1 MEINK
6 TNEIDVIAL
15 VKKLLSNKKSLCI
28 STGISAII
36 GIIVALNTPKQY
48 TSTVVL
54 APEISSSSIGLSS
67 SLSEMASN
75 FGINLD
81 SKTSMDAIYPDI
93 YPEIFASNEFIK
105 NLFDIKIRTIDNS
118 TERTLKEHLTKEAKI
133 PFWNIP
139 GVWIK
144 KLFTKKDKTV
154 PSKDGD
160 NFILTKD
167 EENLIGIIS
176 SNISCLIDSKT
187 GVITISATDNDALA
201 AAIISD
207 TLQNRL
213 QDYITTYRT
222 QKAKK
227 DLQYYKKL
235 FIESKK
241 EYIEAQHKYAGYSD
255 ANEDPLLQS
264 YKTKEE
270 QYENEMQ
277 LKYNAY
283 AQWASQLQAAK
294 AKVQER
300 TPAFTIIQK
309 PTTSNKASSTPRIFI
324 VIIYTCIGI
333 AIDAIWVLI
342 LKDRKKIK

>member
-1 MEINK
+1 LGSYDVGKIISLSNYIKNFVRSEEESITFNEVDYLSDFYEKSKQYRHTNYPILNGKKECRGVLTLTDTNNIERKQVMLVDHNNFSQSVEGLEEADIIEVVDHHNIGDIVTKRPINFRNSNCGCCSTMIFEMFK
-6 TNEIDVIAL
+6 ENNIVIPSNIAG
-15 VKKLLSNKKSLCI
+15 LLSS
-28 STGISAII
+28 
-36 GIIVALNTPKQY
+36 
-48 TSTVVL
+48 
-54 APEISSSSIGLSS
+54 
-67 SLSEMASN
+67 
-75 FGINLD
+75 
-81 SKTSMDAIYPDI
+81 
-93 YPEIFASNEFIK
+93 
-105 NLFDIKIRTIDNS
+105 
-118 TERTLKEHLTKEAKI
+118 
-133 PFWNIP
+133 
-139 GVWIK
+139 
-144 KLFTKKDKTV
+144 
-154 PSKDGD
+154 
-160 NFILTKD
+160 
-167 EENLIGIIS
+167 
-176 SNISCLIDSKT
+176 
-187 GVITISATDNDALA
+187 
-201 AAIISD
+201 AIISD

-309 PTTSNKASSTPRIFI
+309 PTTSNKASSTPRMFI